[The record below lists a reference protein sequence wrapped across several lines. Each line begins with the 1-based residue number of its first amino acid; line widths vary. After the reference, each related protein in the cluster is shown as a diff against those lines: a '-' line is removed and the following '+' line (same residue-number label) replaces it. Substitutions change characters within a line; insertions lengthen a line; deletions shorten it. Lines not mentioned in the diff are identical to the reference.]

1 MCMFPFVECP
11 DLTSPEHGM
20 VSYNTHV
27 YESAA
32 QYSCDPGFR
41 LNGPDIATCLWDGN
55 WSDPPTCERIRK
67 HFFID
72 LCSSNVQLTLTMEQY
87 LK

>member
-1 MCMFPFVECP
+1 MIRFVECP
-11 DLTSPEHGM
+11 DLTNPEHGV
-20 VSYNTHV
+20 VSYDTHV

-32 QYSCDPGFR
+32 EYSCDPGFR

-67 HFFID
+67 HF
-72 LCSSNVQLTLTMEQY
+72 Y
-87 LK
+87 